1 MSDLTTLRADF
12 ASLCAALP
20 AASNSTA
27 SPLSNAAREES
38 LGAAISS
45 AVALF
50 TTSDEGDLTAATEE
64 LSTAAETPAL
74 WLLPTRVVDEQLASP
89 EKRQFMTERVGM
101 MLPFSVAVSST
112 SSVFLCCPFP
122 S

>member
-27 SPLSNAAREES
+27 SPLSNPDREAS

-50 TTSDEGDLTAATEE
+50 TTSDEGDRRGYAVSYTHLT
-64 LSTAAETPAL
+64 
-74 WLLPTRVVDEQLASP
+74 LPTKA
-89 EKRQFMTERVGM
+89 
-101 MLPFSVAVSST
+101 
-112 SSVFLCCPFP
+112 
-122 S
+122 